1 MASKPIKTLNEFMKW
16 AQTFNKGE
24 YLFRGV
30 SKSCYIKDGQ
40 IEASAYRRLPQD
52 VPKSPDRLLEI
63 NQELIENARLLGHA
77 QRNGQDLSDLDVLA
91 ELQHFG
97 AATCL
102 IDLTSNALVALWFA
116 CQQSAEG
123 NQENGKVVVL
133 RSDGPEPLTRVD
145 YKLSKKKIEHFFK
158 PDDAGRYPLYRWQ
171 PKFQNNRI
179 LSQQSVFV
187 FSGARI
193 ESAGECQIEASSKQE
208 ILTSLEE
215 VSGITGASLFSDFY
229 GFAWLHAHEKPYI
242 EPTAKAYRLRGIDAV
257 QKANLEEC
265 LERVEEHLEQAIHS
279 FKKAIEFTP
288 KASMEDRE
296 TAEVYFHSAWA
307 YRRKANLCKDKPEEA
322 NANRD
327 LAIKYYDKAMSE
339 SNQAF
344 LAKVYNQRGIVY
356 LECEFDKAIED
367 FSDAI
372 SRDPNLAKAY
382 SNRGIAYLRKGE
394 FDKAIEDFDAA
405 IKMRADYALAY
416 CNRGEAWLHLEK
428 WEDAR
433 KDLTRAQEMGVNII
447 ASFRNDYK
455 DVKEFKKKNRIE
467 EVPDDIVKML
477 TPP

>member
-1 MASKPIKTLNEFMKW
+1 MTW
-16 AQTFNKGE
+16 AETFDKGE

-30 SKSCYIKDGQ
+30 SKSCYIKEGE

-52 VPKSPDRLLEI
+52 VSKSPDRLLKI
-63 NQELIENARLLGHA
+63 NQELIENARLQGHA

-133 RSDGPEPLTRVD
+133 RSDGPEPLKRVD
-145 YKLSKKKIEHFFK
+145 YNMSTKKIDGFFK
-158 PDDAGRYPLYRWQ
+158 PDEAGRYPLYRWQ

-187 FSGARI
+187 FGGARI
-193 ESAGECQIEASSKQE
+193 EIAGECQIEASSKQE

-242 EPTAKAYRLRGIDAV
+242 EPTAKAYRLRGIDAS
-257 QKANLEEC
+257 QKGHLEE
-265 LERVEEHLEQAIHS
+265 AIHC

-296 TAEVYFHSAWA
+296 TAEVYFHRAWA
-307 YRRKANLCKDKPEEA
+307 YRRKAKLCKDKPEEA
-322 NANRD
+322 NANRE
-327 LAIKYYDKAMSE
+327 LALEDCDKAMSA
-339 SNQAF
+339 SNPAF
-344 LAKVYNQRGIVY
+344 RAKVHNLLGVVY
-356 LECEFDKAIED
+356 VDKGEFDKAIEE
-367 FSDAI
+367 FSKAI
-372 SRDPNLAKAY
+372 RLDPNLAKAY
-382 SNRGIAYLRKGE
+382 SNRGMAYLRKRE
-394 FDKAIEDFDAA
+394 FDKAIEEFNKA
-405 IKMRADYALAY
+405 IERRWDYAPAY
-416 CNRGEAWLHLEK
+416 CNRGEAWLHMEK
-428 WEDAR
+428 WDKAR
-433 KDLTRAQEMGVNII
+433 KDLTQAKNWGVDII
-447 ASFRNDYK
+447 RSFRNEYK
-455 DVKEFKKKNRIE
+455 DVDKFTEKNRIE
-467 EVPDDIVKML
+467 AVPDDIVNML
-477 TPP
+477 TRP